1 MRTNKI
7 KPMTLADGT
16 TVYICE
22 ANKEKTRE
30 LYSRMIAKHIVNQLL
45 KPNGEAEH
53 KEDIQEA

>member
-22 ANKEKTRE
+22 ANKEKSKE
-30 LYSRMIAKHIVNQLL
+30 LHARMIEKHIVNQLL
-45 KPNGEAEH
+45 KSNGETEH

>member
-1 MRTNKI
+1 MRINKI

-30 LYSRMIAKHIVNQLL
+30 LHARMIAKHIVNQLS
-45 KPNGEAEH
+45 KGNGEAEH

>member
-22 ANKEKTRE
+22 ANKEKSKE
-30 LYSRMIAKHIVNQLL
+30 LYARMIAKRILNKLL
-45 KPNGEAEH
+45 KSNGETEY
-53 KEDIQEA
+53 KEDIQKV

>member
-22 ANKEKTRE
+22 ANKEETKE
-30 LYSRMIAKHIVNQLL
+30 LHARMIAKYIVNQLS
-45 KPNGEAEH
+45 KGNGEAEH